1 MKGTPFYTGESAR
14 REGPASDRVNLWPIA
29 YYRNPAL
36 SVLWPIGEFSD
47 DRFAIRPIFS
57 MYREDEKS
65 PWHEYNWL
73 GGLVSFD
80 SRNQRRMVFPAFWGR
95 TPLGSSTNEYF
106 NVFPLYWSD
115 RNEARGTSRNILF
128 PLWDMRRLGKG
139 HRDNRFGL
147 FLAGEV
153 DDYGGYRNW
162 VFPLWYWHDLG
173 PNNSTLLT
181 LPYCRKN
188 HTVASPLLLSWW
200 GPGHGRIALGLAGW
214 QGNRHWVAP
223 FYLRD
228 PDRGRFL
235 SLAYARDRDWTAV
248 PPLLSAWGPGW
259 GRLALGLGG
268 WEGDASWF
276 APFYYRD
283 AASDRTISPLY
294 ASGRG
299 WAAVPPL
306 LSWWTEDG
314 GTRILL
320 GLGGADG
327 NRHWCLPL
335 WYRDA
340 DADLLVTPLW
350 GRQRDR
356 WSAVPPLLSWRVR
369 DPATGA
375 ASTFLLG
382 GLAGA
387 TPGAHWFA
395 PLYFRDERR
404 DRFYSLLYASGPD
417 FHAIPP
423 LLTVWNRSG
432 STILSPLYVRG
443 LRDAGIPPLLTWW
456 DKDRVCVLFG
466 LAGWERDGSRHWALP
481 FYVRDASRNQ
491 FLSLVYA
498 SDGDRRVLPV
508 LLSAWGHDWGR
519 IALGLGGWDADSSWL
534 VPFWY
539 RAPDRFMT
547 PLWGRMNKGE
557 DTVTW
562 WATPLFGT
570 RSGSSSGSWLFP
582 LWDLEWNHGKD
593 HRDLG
598 YDHRFL
604 LLGGARSGRRFGGRS
619 SVWFWPLFSDE
630 TNPRLDALRAEMDA
644 SRAPDR
650 EFFRKETRV
659 NWRYDVRPRT
669 ATTNLVEAPVRDAA
683 REESEFLLGLGG
695 SEHRVVLNGDAW
707 RLAEKFG
714 GAPAEGPLAR
724 FVDPNGIRSAA
735 ISAKAGAPG
744 APAGI
749 RPASTNDV
757 ARYVSEDSDWLF
769 PLWSH
774 ERTRG
779 VMFELPS
786 GEKSLDAELETFRAL
801 LFLYDYRREA
811 VPEEGHDYARRRVLW
826 RLYHYEKLNGDESTD
841 VFPAITYDRR
851 KDGYRKVSF
860 LWRLFRYERDPE
872 KGTTL
877 DVLFLPLRRP

>member
-14 REGPASDRVNLWPIA
+14 REGPVEDRVNLWPIA
-29 YYRNPAL
+29 YYRAPAL

-47 DRFAIRPIFS
+47 DRFAIRPLFS
-57 MYREDEKS
+57 MYRKDENS
-65 PWHEYNWL
+65 PWHEYNGL
-73 GGLVSFD
+73 GGLVSVD
-80 SRNQRRMVFPAFWGR
+80 AGRR
-95 TPLGSSTNEYF
+95 
-106 NVFPLYWSD
+106 
-115 RNEARGTSRNILF
+115 
-128 PLWDMRRLGKG
+128 
-139 HRDNRFGL
+139 
-147 FLAGEV
+147 
-153 DDYGGYRNW
+153 RNW
-162 VFPLWYWHDLG
+162 VFPLWYRDEGG
-173 PNNSTLLT
+173 PDGGTLLT
-181 LPYCRKN
+181 LPYFRDGL
-188 HTVASPLLLSWW
+188 TVGSPLLLSWW
-200 GPGHGRIALGLAGW
+200 GPDYGRIALGLAGW
-214 QGNRHWVAP
+214 EGARHWVAP
-223 FYLRD
+223 LYLRD
-228 PDRGRFL
+228 PDRDSFL
-235 SLAYARDRDWTAV
+235 SLAYARDRDWTAIPV
-248 PPLLSAWGPGW
+248 LLSAWGPGW
-259 GRLALGLGG
+259 GRIALGLGG

-498 SDGDRRVLPV
+498 SDGERRVLPV

-582 LWDLEWNHGKD
+582 LWNLEWNRRQD
-593 HRDLG
+593 DPDYG

-604 LLGGARSGRRFGGRS
+604 LFGGTRGGRRFGGRT

-630 TNPRLDALRAEMDA
+630 TNPRIGSLRAEMNA
-644 SRAPDR
+644 PRAPDR

-669 ATTNLVEAPVRDAA
+669 ATTNLVDAPVRDAA

-744 APAGI
+744 ASAGI
-749 RPASTNDV
+749 RLVSTNDV

-801 LFLYDYRREA
+801 LFLYDYRRES

-826 RLYHYEKLNGDESTD
+826 RLYHYERLNGDESTD